1 MSNKSEETKTT
12 PNVNSVGFSELLAE
26 LKSHYRQL
34 APHMMNRQGSILI
47 KQSIEMMEGMRASIK
62 EVSDDHKHQI
72 SPCYNECDKDP
83 CSWCEEVS
91 IYLS

>member
-12 PNVNSVGFSELLAE
+12 PSVNSVGFSELLAN